1 MKRITAVLF
10 WMSLLLAKAKAQW
23 VVVDPTM
30 IAQDAINQ
38 IVDLA
43 KYVEMVN
50 NQVIQINNLVQQLEA
65 LNAHNRA
72 FGNPAALLSIS
83 GAGNTISG
91 LQQNVSGPTVWDFE
105 SAANGGQSLR
115 NNESGLYQWI
125 ESVTPSGVTI
135 NREEDL
141 YRRFAVLEVATAN
154 HAGIYSNIRERRQ
167 VVKERMAETVCHL
180 QKATTAAE
188 AQKLQGVLA
197 AEGLE
202 LQALEYE
209 LAAATSQTLVQDIA
223 NRNNA
228 EKQTQ
233 AHTEAIAT
241 DRRDAFSKF
250 GTLMIPDVRSDLRF
264 GRNAR

>member
-105 SAANGGQSLR
+105 SAANGGQSLQ
-115 NNESGLYQWI
+115 E
-125 ESVTPSGVTI
+125 
-135 NREEDL
+135 
-141 YRRFAVLEVATAN
+141 
-154 HAGIYSNIRERRQ
+154 
-167 VVKERMAETVCHL
+167 
-180 QKATTAAE
+180 
-188 AQKLQGVLA
+188 
-197 AEGLE
+197 
-202 LQALEYE
+202 
-209 LAAATSQTLVQDIA
+209 
-223 NRNNA
+223 
-228 EKQTQ
+228 
-233 AHTEAIAT
+233 
-241 DRRDAFSKF
+241 
-250 GTLMIPDVRSDLRF
+250 
-264 GRNAR
+264 